1 MLIDNLVNG
10 LLIFILFL
18 ILHLSLIH
26 FTKINNKLS
35 LIISTATSYFYLIY
49 LGKINIENLNVFIF
63 FFSLLLIYI
72 EFFSLINIVFTI
84 SIITSVKKNFF
95 KKSYIEKIYS
105 NNKGLRWM
113 LKKRINGLFF
123 IKIICIKNKKYNLT
137 NFGNLIF
144 YIIIFSIKLFNI
156 KKLGQ

>member
-49 LGKINIENLNVFIF
+49 LGKINIENLNVFFF
-63 FFSLLLIYI
+63 FFSLLLVYI
-72 EFFSLINIVFTI
+72 EFFSLININNNI
-84 SIITSVKKNFF
+84 GQKKF
-95 KKSYIEKIYS
+95 
-105 NNKGLRWM
+105 L
-113 LKKRINGLFF
+113 
-123 IKIICIKNKKYNLT
+123 
-137 NFGNLIF
+137 
-144 YIIIFSIKLFNI
+144 
-156 KKLGQ
+156 

>member
-35 LIISTATSYFYLIY
+35 LIISTATSYFYFIY
-49 LGKINIENLNVFIF
+49 SGKINIENLNVFFF

-72 EFFSLINIVFTI
+72 EFFSLINRGFTI

-123 IKIICIKNKKYNLT
+123 VKIIYIKNKKYNLT

-144 YIIIFSIKLFNI
+144 YIIISSIKLFNI

>member
-35 LIISTATSYFYLIY
+35 LIISTAASYFYLIY
-49 LGKINIENLNVFIF
+49 LGKINIENLNVFFF
-63 FFSLLLIYI
+63 FFSLLLVYI
-72 EFFSLINIVFTI
+72 EFFSLINRGFTI

-95 KKSYIEKIYS
+95 KKS
-105 NNKGLRWM
+105 
-113 LKKRINGLFF
+113 
-123 IKIICIKNKKYNLT
+123 
-137 NFGNLIF
+137 
-144 YIIIFSIKLFNI
+144 
-156 KKLGQ
+156 

>member
-1 MLIDNLVNG
+1 MLIANLVNG

-18 ILHLSLIH
+18 ILHLLLIH

-35 LIISTATSYFYLIY
+35 LIISSATSYFYLIY
-49 LGKINIENLNVFIF
+49 LDKINIENLNVFF

-72 EFFSLINIVFTI
+72 EFFSLINRGFTI

-95 KKSYIEKIYS
+95 KKSYIEKVYS

-144 YIIIFSIKLFNI
+144 YIIISSIKLFNI

>member
-49 LGKINIENLNVFIF
+49 LGKINIENLNVFFF

-72 EFFSLINIVFTI
+72 EFFSLINRGFTI
-84 SIITSVKKNFF
+84 SIITS
-95 KKSYIEKIYS
+95 
-105 NNKGLRWM
+105 
-113 LKKRINGLFF
+113 
-123 IKIICIKNKKYNLT
+123 
-137 NFGNLIF
+137 
-144 YIIIFSIKLFNI
+144 I
-156 KKLGQ
+156 KKVSLRKVI

>member
-1 MLIDNLVNG
+1 MI
-10 LLIFILFL
+10 
-18 ILHLSLIH
+18 
-26 FTKINNKLS
+26 
-35 LIISTATSYFYLIY
+35 
-49 LGKINIENLNVFIF
+49 
-63 FFSLLLIYI
+63 
-72 EFFSLINIVFTI
+72 FTI
-84 SIITSVKKNFF
+84 LYFAFLLSFIRFLNF

-123 IKIICIKNKKYNLT
+123 IKIICVKNKKYNLT

-144 YIIIFSIKLFNI
+144 YIIISSIKLFNI

>member
-1 MLIDNLVNG
+1 MLLDNLVNG

-18 ILHLSLIH
+18 ILHVSLIH

-35 LIISTATSYFYLIY
+35 LIISSATSYFYLIY
-49 LGKINIENLNVFIF
+49 LDKINIENLNVFF

-72 EFFSLINIVFTI
+72 EFFSLINRGFTI

-123 IKIICIKNKKYNLT
+123 IKIICVKNKKYNLT

-144 YIIIFSIKLFNI
+144 YIVIFSVKLFNI